1 MMRQNSKN
9 IDPKTGEAYRLI
21 QGVKLS
27 KYSPPITIKPQSAQ
41 IYELADYI
49 DEDLKDFDIPRFGR
63 RRA

>member
-1 MMRQNSKN
+1 MAHHSEEN

-27 KYSPPITIKPQSAQ
+27 KYSQPIAVKPQHAQ
-41 IYELADYI
+41 IYAFADYI
-49 DEDLKDFDIPRFGR
+49 DDENMDLKIPRYNR